1 MDSVESEFRV
11 SPPPPPSAPPARKSP
26 PLAFAPTSN
35 DALAPRIP
43 PPQNFN
49 TDLLASHLDS
59 QSTMGLSSPQAQGD
73 EPALQA
79 IVDQQANAIRLL
91 HDAFA
96 AERQVWSLERGSLYQ
111 RITKLEQL
119 LKNRDHH
126 SPAKSP
132 VISPLSGGS
141 SRSNLVSP
149 PHRATTSSQK
159 LPAIIEDENTTS
171 LSQRRSGAPRSIN
184 MPGRPAIPAP
194 QRSSRSQSQRA
205 SSVTVDGPSLKIDEV
220 PVSPPCTAAVQSPP
234 PLSNRA
240 LAGHTPLKSTRP
252 PTPPLHNM
260 PMDGIEDTPTRN
272 NTHINTFLSR
282 STPGDEDK
290 ELTGPL
296 NLPEL
301 PYQPDETN
309 FTLDALS
316 QRLERLCSHPE
327 EGKPMI
333 FSQPTPGVASPA
345 EPVDAGHKV
354 EASIPAEDV
363 SHNFSP
369 SAVISP
375 NGAPISHQPSNESE
389 KFEVGGIKLKK
400 KASTNFGAPFG
411 QLGGFGSVRR
421 QS

>member
-1 MDSVESEFRV
+1 MDSAESEFRV
-11 SPPPPPSAPPARKSP
+11 SPPPPPPAAPTRKSP

-43 PPQNFN
+43 PFQNLD
-49 TDLLASHLDS
+49 TAPLESHSDS
-59 QSTMGLSSPQAQGD
+59 RSTMGLASPQAQGD
-73 EPALQA
+73 EPALQI
-79 IVDQQANAIRLL
+79 IVDQQANAIQLL

-111 RITKLEQL
+111 RIAKLEQL
-119 LKNRDHH
+119 LKNRDHY

-132 VISPLSGGS
+132 VISPLTGGS
-141 SRSNLVSP
+141 SSSNLVSP
-149 PHRATTSSQK
+149 PQRAMTSSQK
-159 LPAIIEDENTTS
+159 LPAIIEDENTIS

-194 QRSSRSQSQRA
+194 QRSSRSQSQRT
-205 SSVTVDGPSLKIDEV
+205 SSVTVDGPSLKIDEM

-240 LAGHTPLKSTRP
+240 MAGHTPLKSTRP
-252 PTPPLHNM
+252 PTPPLHNI

-282 STPGDEDK
+282 STPDDEDK

-345 EPVDAGHKV
+345 EPADAGDKV
-354 EASIPAEDV
+354 EASKPAENG
-363 SHNFSP
+363 SQTFSP

-375 NGAPISHQPSNESE
+375 NGAPISQQPSNESE

-411 QLGGFGSVRR
+411 QLGGFGSKRR

>member
-1 MDSVESEFRV
+1 MDPAESEFRV
-11 SPPPPPSAPPARKSP
+11 SPPPPPAAPARKSP

-43 PPQNFN
+43 SSQNLD
-49 TDLLASHLDS
+49 TAPLASYLDS

-79 IVDQQANAIRLL
+79 IVDQQANAIQLL

-111 RITKLEQL
+111 RIAKLEQL

-132 VISPLSGGS
+132 VISPLTGSGS
-141 SRSNLVSP
+141 SNLVSP
-149 PHRATTSSQK
+149 PQRATTSSQK
-159 LPAIIEDENTTS
+159 LPAIIEDENITS

-194 QRSSRSQSQRA
+194 QRSSRSQSQRT
-205 SSVTVDGPSLKIDEV
+205 SSVTVDGPSLKIDEIR
-220 PVSPPCTAAVQSPP
+220 VSPPCTAAVQSPP
-234 PLSNRA
+234 PLGNRA
-240 LAGHTPLKSTRP
+240 MAGHTPLKSTRP
-252 PTPPLHNM
+252 PTPPLHNIA
-260 PMDGIEDTPTRN
+260 MDGIDDTPTRN

-282 STPGDEDK
+282 STPEDEDK

-345 EPVDAGHKV
+345 EPADAGDKV
-354 EASIPAEDV
+354 EASKPAENG
-363 SHNFSP
+363 SQTFSP

-375 NGAPISHQPSNESE
+375 NGAPISQQPSNESE

-411 QLGGFGSVRR
+411 QLGGFGSIRR